1 MTDVQE
7 SAVMVNHADAVA
19 PDTSLPSLPPPP
31 PSPLERL
38 DDSHTVPL
46 SAAPS
51 NCPSPVLEM
60 AEAALPPVAENNPF
74 AQSWN
79 CSGRMDE
86 LDKKCQTLESKY
98 LTCVTESLR
107 DFNATQS
114 LQDKTKSL
122 QDRIDALEICCQ
134 NDVQNRTAHE
144 KKTCWATGL
153 AVVGV
158 LFGAVALVRSFWK

>member
-1 MTDVQE
+1 MADVQE

-19 PDTSLPSLPPPP
+19 PDAALPDLPSSPPQVE
-31 PSPLERL
+31 PL
-38 DDSHTVPL
+38 SIPL

-51 NCPSPVLEM
+51 NCPSPVVEV
-60 AEAALPPVAENNPF
+60 AEALPSVAENNPF

-86 LDKKCQTLESKY
+86 LDKRCEVLETKFFACVSVIDFLQQVKTVQSVHDEVKCLHTR
-98 LTCVTESLR
+98 VH
-107 DFNATQS
+107 
-114 LQDKTKSL
+114 
-122 QDRIDALEICCQ
+122 ALEICSQ
-134 NDVQNRTAHE
+134 NDAQTRTTHE

-158 LFGAVALVRSFWK
+158 LLGAAAVIRSFWK